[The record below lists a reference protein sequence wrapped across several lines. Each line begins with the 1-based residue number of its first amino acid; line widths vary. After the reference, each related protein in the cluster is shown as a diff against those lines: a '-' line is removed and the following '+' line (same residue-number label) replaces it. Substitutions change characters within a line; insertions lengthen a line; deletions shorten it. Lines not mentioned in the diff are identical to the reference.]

1 MKTVKNKKILLAIA
15 MALVLSLSVG
25 MTFAYFSG
33 HTAAK
38 GEATVALGGKT
49 EIVEEV
55 SDAGKI
61 IGIKN
66 LKDTDVLVRVGIFG
80 PSTMTEEDI
89 DYDGDDWVKKDDG
102 FYYYRHILEGNKST
116 ESNITVE
123 VKGPAGEVE
132 NFDVVVVNECVPVTY
147 QDGSIYIP
155 KDWAK
160 DFLPS
165 NQ

>member
-49 EIVEEV
+49 EIVEKV
-55 SDAGKI
+55 SNAEKI

-66 LKDTDVLVRVGIFG
+66 LEDTDVLVRVGIFG
-80 PSTMTEEDI
+80 PSTMSEEDI
-89 DYDGDDWVKKDDG
+89 KYNENDWVKKNDG
-102 FYYYRHILEGNKST
+102 FYYYRHILSGKAST
-116 ESNITVE
+116 ESNITAAVR
-123 VKGPAGEVE
+123 GPEGEVE

-155 KDWAK
+155 DDWAK
-160 DFLPS
+160 DFLSS